1 MKKLL
6 SIIAFILIGFTVNA
20 QNIIQLTTTKEYD
33 VKGNTLSS
41 TTNTTYIS
49 AGNIGVVTKSGSG
62 SILYLRNPVSSQ
74 NGTVA
79 SYSTASTQ
87 AQISALISSTVAF
100 IPVQTAYTTSA
111 TVTAAE
117 LNGGMLANT
126 GTVAITLT
134 LPTATQMAT
143 QLGAAAG
150 SQFEFTVLNNNSGG
164 GTVTVAVGSGITAS
178 GFPGTNTLTLANSTT
193 VGIARLRLHLLSA
206 TAATLTRIN

>member
-1 MKKLL
+1 MKNLL
-6 SIIAFILIGFTVNA
+6 SILFLFSAFAVTS
-20 QNIIQLTTTKEYD
+20 QNIIQLTSTKEYD
-33 VKGNTLSS
+33 LKGNTLSS
-41 TTNTTYIS
+41 TTNTTYVS
-49 AGNIGVVTKSGSG
+49 AGNISTVAKSGTG
-62 SILYLRNPVSSQ
+62 SILYLKTPVNSQ
-74 NGTVA
+74 NGVVG
-79 SYSTASTQ
+79 SYSVTSTQ
-87 AQISALISSTVAF
+87 AQISALLSSTVAF

-150 SQFEFTVLNNNSGG
+150 SSFDFTVLNNASG
-164 GTVTVAVGSGITAS
+164 GTVTIAVGSGITAS
-178 GFPGTNTLTLANSTT
+178 GFPGTNTLTLANSAT
-193 VGIARLRLHLLSA
+193 VGIARFRLHFLSA